1 MKREE
6 MKNINTERLN
16 KEGRR
21 IMKYEIEEIGRDKG
35 YKIGEQE
42 LYRIIDTVFPTRDF
56 GEGWHEE
63 TSGNI
68 WEKGDKKRNYL
79 KLKRYRNYK
88 IREEENLGYYD
99 YIREAYIVTSYRI
112 VVTDVIEKYNE
123 MEKEN

>member
-6 MKNINTERLN
+6 MKNINKQRLN

>member
-1 MKREE
+1 
-6 MKNINTERLN
+6 
-16 KEGRR
+16 
-21 IMKYEIEEIGRDKG
+21 MKYEIEEIGRDKG

-56 GEGWHEE
+56 GEDWHEE